1 MKRNMRIWSMLL
13 TLVMVLS
20 VAIPA
25 NAQENIPANSQ
36 TNVEDSVEG
45 NQGDTGE
52 VSDSADQSGNVPSE
66 GVSEETP
73 GNDVQQS
80 ETDEETD
87 QDPESEEENTDAEEP
102 EKTEEPDVEEVNLPR
117 ISYQSHVQTYGW
129 QNWVSD
135 GEQAGTTNQAKRME
149 AIAIKIEDV
158 TEPKEPEIPA
168 NGEQKEVEED
178 VSAEASGSNIV
189 DNDEKV
195 TEAPPT
201 EEEPALEP
209 DGIRYQVHG
218 QSYGWQGWKS
228 DGEVAGTTGQKK
240 RIEAI
245 QIELTGKYAVEYD
258 VYYRVHS
265 QTYGWLGWA
274 KNGEKA
280 GTSAYAKR
288 MEAIEIQLVKK
299 GAAAPGTTENCY
311 YAPQLKYQSHVQ
323 TYGWQAEKF
332 DGQLSGTEGLYKR
345 LEGIKISLHDPEY
358 SGGIQYRSHVQ
369 TYGWETNWK
378 SDGELSGTT
387 GQKKRLEAI
396 RIQLTGEMAEHY
408 DVYYRVHCQ
417 TAGWMPWTCNGDIAG
432 TEGFAKRLEAI
443 EIKLEPKDP
452 ANPAVP
458 GQAYLRKFNDSE
470 ISFFGHVRENE
481 EDVTAGN
488 NGVLGTTGQSK
499 HLEGFGINL
508 DQSSGEVPSGAIQYR
523 AHCQSYG
530 WMDWVNQ
537 GGYAGT
543 RDEGKRMEAIQ
554 IRLTGD
560 LSKYYDVYYRTHVQT
575 YGWLGWTKN
584 GGTAGTTGI
593 SYRIEAVQIYLLPK
607 NEKGPATSAASYK
620 TVVNLP
626 SQSGSALST
635 FGSYTMSAGVR
646 NRLNSAISNFTR
658 IGRRVGFYV
667 VDLSNGKGIY
677 YNSNNSFYSASTI
690 KGPYVV
696 SLNENVPGSA
706 TVSGGLMRSA
716 IKVSDNNAYL
726 SLRRTYGSGPFT
738 YWVKA
743 AGCSGVNTSRNYT
756 DLTPRQLAQMWAKS
770 YEYFYSG
777 KPNSTFCRDLFTGTL
792 NSPISNTLKSK
803 CTVYSKA
810 GWIGEGGY
818 YNVQNDGGIVMRN
831 GHPYVVVILSTA
843 YGRLDYMNTLVSAI
857 DAAHEEMIR

>member
-1 MKRNMRIWSMLL
+1 MKRQMKFWSILL
-13 TLVMVLS
+13 TLSMVIL
-20 VAIPA
+20 VALPVR
-25 NAQENIPANSQ
+25 AQELPQEKQQITS
-36 TNVEDSVEG
+36 EEG
-45 NQGDTGE
+45 TQEPETGE
-52 VSDSADQSGNVPSE
+52 GSEEATGSTGAAGSSD
-66 GVSEETP
+66 VSEET
-73 GNDVQQS
+73 
-80 ETDEETD
+80 ETGGAG
-87 QDPESEEENTDAEEP
+87 ESADTTIP
-102 EKTEEPDVEEVNLPR
+102 TEEPGTVPGDEQTSDGSESGNTVDPENSESDNDETEDTEESTEPLKL
-117 ISYQSHVQTYGW
+117 SYQAHVQTYGW
-129 QNWVSD
+129 QKWVDS
-135 GEQAGTTNQAKRME
+135 GQQAGTTDQAKRLE
-149 AIAIKIEDV
+149 AIAIKIEDMLLE
-158 TEPKEPEIPA
+158 TETDSESEAEISA
-168 NGEQKEVEED
+168 DEE
-178 VSAEASGSNIV
+178 G
-189 DNDEKV
+189 
-195 TEAPPT
+195 
-201 EEEPALEP
+201 
-209 DGIRYQVHG
+209 GIRYRVHG
-218 QSYGWQGWKS
+218 QTYGWQGWKEN
-228 DGEVAGTTGQKK
+228 GEIAGTTGQAK
-240 RIEAI
+240 RVEAI
-245 QIELTGKYAVEYD
+245 QIRLTGTYAEKYD
-258 VYYRVHS
+258 IYYRVHC
-265 QTYGWLGWA
+265 QTYGWLDWA
-274 KNGEKA
+274 KGGDSDDTTQKA

-288 MEAIEIQLVKK
+288 LEAIEIRLVEK
-299 GAAAPGTTENCY
+299 GAAAPGPAENCY
-311 YAPQLKYQSHVQ
+311 YAPQMKYQSHVQ
-323 TYGWQAEKF
+323 TYGWQSQKF
-332 DGQLSGTEGLYKR
+332 DGQLSGTTNQYKR

-358 SGGIQYRSHVQ
+358 SGGIQYRSHIQ
-369 TYGWETNWK
+369 SYGWETNWK
-378 SDGELSGTT
+378 SDGQLSGTT

-396 RIQLTGEMAEHY
+396 QIQLTGEMAEHY

-417 TAGWMPWTCNGDIAG
+417 TKGWMPWTCNGNIAG

-452 ANPAVP
+452 AAPAVP
-458 GQAYLRKFNDSE
+458 GQAYLRKYKDSE

-488 NGVLGTTGQSK
+488 NGVLGTTGQKK
-499 HLEGFGINL
+499 HLEGFGANL
-508 DQSSGEVPSGAIQYR
+508 DQSSGEVPTGTIQYR
-523 AHCQSYG
+523 AHCQTYG

-543 RDEGKRMEAIQ
+543 RDEDKRMEAIQ
-554 IRLTGD
+554 IRLTGE
-560 LSKYYDVYYRTHVQT
+560 LSKYYDVYYRAHVQT

-593 SYRIEAVQIYLLPK
+593 SYRIEAIQIYLLPK
-607 NEKGPATSAASYK
+607 NEKGPATSASSYK

-626 SQSGSALST
+626 SQSGSALSS

-646 NRLNSAISNFTR
+646 NRLNSAISNFTK

-706 TVSGGLMRSA
+706 TASGGLMRSA
-716 IKVSDNNAYL
+716 IKVSDNSAYL
-726 SLRRTYGSGPFT
+726 ALRRTYGSGPFT
-738 YWVKA
+738 SWVAA

-792 NSPISNTLKSK
+792 NSPISNTLRSK

-818 YNVQNDGGIVMRN
+818 YNVQNDGGIVMRS

>member
-1 MKRNMRIWSMLL
+1 MRKKLKSLSLL
-13 TLVMVLS
+13 LVMSMVLTMALP
-20 VAIPA
+20 VK
-25 NAQENIPANSQ
+25 AQEEIPENVQ
-36 TNVEDSVEG
+36 T
-45 NQGDTGE
+45 TT
-52 VSDSADQSGNVPSE
+52 E
-66 GVSEETP
+66 GVAE
-73 GNDVQQS
+73 DS
-80 ETDEETD
+80 ETDENMSESTEIPETTETTETIE
-87 QDPESEEENTDAEEP
+87 PENPGNSENPTGDTTETKPDNEENTGNSESGGVKDPEE
-102 EKTEEPDVEEVNLPR
+102 TNEPPKL
-117 ISYQSHVQTYGW
+117 SYQAHVQTYGW
-129 QNWVSD
+129 QNWVEE
-135 GEQAGTTNQAKRME
+135 GQQAGTTDQAKRLE
-149 AIAIKIEDV
+149 ALAIKIEDV
-158 TEPKEPEIPA
+158 LPESELETSAPEQVDKEDEQES
-168 NGEQKEVEED
+168 GEGQASSEVQPSQEE
-178 VSAEASGSNIV
+178 G
-189 DNDEKV
+189 
-195 TEAPPT
+195 
-201 EEEPALEP
+201 
-209 DGIRYQVHG
+209 GIRYRVHG
-218 QSYGWQGWKS
+218 QTYGWQDWREN
-228 DGEVAGTTGQKK
+228 GEIAGTTGQKK

-245 QIELTGKYAVEYD
+245 QIRLTGEYAEKYD
-258 VYYRVHS
+258 IYYRVHS
-265 QTYGWLGWA
+265 QTYGWLDWA
-274 KNGEKA
+274 KGGDSDETTQKA

-378 SDGELSGTT
+378 SDGQLSGTT

-396 RIQLTGEMAEHY
+396 QIQLTGEMAEHY

-452 ANPAVP
+452 ANPAIP

-481 EDVTAGN
+481 EDVTAAN

-593 SYRIEAVQIYLLPK
+593 SYRIEAIQIYLLPK

-738 YWVKA
+738 SWVKA